1 MILLIR
7 KLVNKIDNKVW
18 IKKFGNLGNATL
30 GIYIFQ
36 YFIIARFIN
45 LYLIPYIY
53 DMNIFNDTVYENFFY
68 DIVISPIISLLIL
81 IICYTMVMVIRMNKI
96 TRLIILGE
104 K

>member
-1 MILLIR
+1 
-7 KLVNKIDNKVW
+7 
-18 IKKFGNLGNATL
+18 
-30 GIYIFQ
+30 
-36 YFIIARFIN
+36 
-45 LYLIPYIY
+45 
-53 DMNIFNDTVYENFFY
+53 MNIFNDTVYENFFY